1 MAEGHR
7 SLPLTLPVLPA
18 AWQENRAV
26 ALLLEWYGLPL
37 SALLGLVASLIYVL
51 APDTMRPIFDDS
63 YISLTYARN
72 LAEHGKLSYD
82 GHAWSTGAT
91 SPLHVAIMAV
101 PIALGV
107 EPFRVSVGVG
117 VVSHAALCVGVY
129 LLTWAVFRSKLAS
142 FFAALAIAFTGF
154 AALDSGNGLETSL
167 FMALLSFAMASFLL
181 FPTSPGRLVTGVLI
195 ALLIWT
201 RPEGALM
208 LPAVLTYRWLERNEG
223 ETLRDYFN
231 DALLLA
237 GPGVFAIGTL
247 VLYSLL
253 VNGTIAGTASAKW
266 RFFQEDEQPLEG
278 KVSAMGWNMGLFL
291 GTVVSLIPLAALV
304 VTRKPAL
311 LFALFFTPIVVLYL
325 ELFPGG
331 FGHYFYR
338 YQHPM
343 LPLLCVL
350 AGGGAVYLIDL
361 ARQKRDA
368 VVWGLV
374 AAALVLAVVPMW
386 KQYEIYEGNYRQAS
400 FETYEDLEQMAL
412 DLNTIIKPD
421 ETLATHD
428 IGAVGYF
435 GKFHVLD
442 MVGLVNDEVIPY
454 HENRTFPRYF
464 DAVGADY
471 LLVFPEWDLWFFGLH
486 PDQHPERFQLVKSY
500 PGGPIRVSPYVL
512 YRVLDTGP

>member
-1 MAEGHR
+1 
-7 SLPLTLPVLPA
+7 
-18 AWQENRAV
+18 
-26 ALLLEWYGLPL
+26 
-37 SALLGLVASLIYVL
+37 
-51 APDTMRPIFDDS
+51 MRPIFDDS

-72 LAEHGKLSYD
+72 LAEHGKLSFD
-82 GHAWSTGAT
+82 GQAWSTGAT
-91 SPLHVAIMAV
+91 SPLHVVIMAV
-101 PIALGV
+101 PIALGLD
-107 EPFRVSVGVG
+107 PFRVSIGVG
-117 VVSHAALCVGVY
+117 VLSHAALCVGVY
-129 LLTWAVFRSKLAS
+129 LLTWAVFRNKLA
-142 FFAALAIAFTGF
+142 AILGALAIAFTSF

-167 FMALLSFAMASFLL
+167 FMALLSFAMATFLL
-181 FPTSPGRLVTGVLI
+181 LPTRAGRLLTGVLI

-201 RPEGALM
+201 RPEGAFLI
-208 LPAVLTYRWLERNEG
+208 PAVLIYRWLERDEG
-223 ETLRDYFN
+223 ETLRTYLD
-231 DALLLA
+231 DALPLIV
-237 GPGVFAIGTL
+237 PGLFAIGAL
-247 VLYSLL
+247 VAYSLL
-253 VNGTIAGTASAKW
+253 VNGTVSGTASAKF
-266 RFFQEDEQPLEG
+266 RFFQEDEQSLEG

-304 VTRKPAL
+304 VTRKQTL
-311 LFALFFTPIVVLYL
+311 LFALFWAPIVVMYL

-343 LPLLCVL
+343 LPLLAVL
-350 AGGGAVYLIDL
+350 AAGGAVYLIDL
-361 ARQKRDA
+361 AKQKRDV
-368 VVWGLV
+368 VVWALV
-374 AAALVLAVVPMW
+374 AGALAVAVVPMW
-386 KQYEIYEGNYRQAS
+386 KQYEIYRDNYKQAS

-412 DLNTIIKPD
+412 DLNTIVKPD

-435 GKFHVLD
+435 GNFHVLD

-464 DAVGADY
+464 DVVGADY

>member
-1 MAEGHR
+1 
-7 SLPLTLPVLPA
+7 VL
-18 AWQENRAV
+18 
-26 ALLLEWYGLPL
+26 
-37 SALLGLVASLIYVL
+37 
-51 APDTMRPIFDDS
+51 
-63 YISLTYARN
+63 
-72 LAEHGKLSYD
+72 
-82 GHAWSTGAT
+82 
-91 SPLHVAIMAV
+91 
-101 PIALGV
+101 
-107 EPFRVSVGVG
+107 
-117 VVSHAALCVGVY
+117 SHAALCVGVY
-129 LLTWAVFRSKLAS
+129 LLTWAVFRNKLA
-142 FFAALAIAFTGF
+142 AILGALAIAFTSF

-167 FMALLSFAMASFLL
+167 FMALLCFAMAAFLL
-181 FPTSPGRLVTGVLI
+181 FPTRAGRLLTGVLI

-201 RPEGALM
+201 RPEGAFLI
-208 LPAVLTYRWLERNEG
+208 PAVLVYRWLERSEG
-223 ETLRDYFN
+223 ETLRAYAD

-237 GPGVFAIGTL
+237 APGLFAIGTL
-247 VLYSLL
+247 VAYSLL
-253 VNGTIAGTASAKW
+253 VNGTVSGTASAKF

-304 VTRKPAL
+304 VTRKQTL
-311 LFALFFTPIVVLYL
+311 LFALFWAPIVVMYL

-343 LPLLCVL
+343 LPLLAVL
-350 AGGGAVYLIDL
+350 AAGGAVYLIDL
-361 ARQKRDA
+361 AKQKRDV
-368 VVWGLV
+368 VVWALV
-374 AAALVLAVVPMW
+374 AGALVVAVVPMW
-386 KQYEIYEGNYRQAS
+386 KQYEIYRDNYKQAS

-464 DAVGADY
+464 DVVGADY
-471 LLVFPEWDLWFFGLH
+471 LLVFPEWDTWFFGLH
-486 PDQHPERFQLVKSY
+486 PDQHPERFQFVKSY